1 MTTGRIE
8 AFSDG
13 VIAILATIMVLELKV
28 PHGADWHA
36 LQPLVSVFLAYVLSF
51 TYLGIYWSN
60 HHHMFHM
67 CDRVTGKILWANL
80 HLLFWLS
87 LIPVA
92 TAWTG
97 DNHTAPL
104 PTALY
109 GVILLFSG
117 IAYMILQAA
126 IISEQ
131 GSRSKLAAAVG
142 GDYKGKVSAV
152 IYLFSI
158 PAAFV
163 RPWISQLLFLLVAVM
178 WFVPDPRIERKIT
191 EAA

>member
-1 MTTGRIE
+1 MSKGRVE

-36 LQPLVSVFLAYVLSF
+36 LQPLLPVFLAYVLSF
-51 TYLGIYWSN
+51 TNLGIYWSN
-60 HHHMFHM
+60 HHHMFQL
-67 CDRVTGKILWANL
+67 CDRVSGKILWANL

-97 DNHTAPL
+97 DNPRAPL

-109 GVILLFSG
+109 GVVLLCSG
-117 IAYMILQAA
+117 VAYTFLQRS
-126 IISEQ
+126 IIQQQ
-131 GSRSKLAAAVG
+131 GPHSKLAEAVG
-142 GDYKGKVSAV
+142 GDYKAKGSTAL
-152 IYLFSI
+152 YLI
-158 PAAFV
+158 AIAAAFV
-163 RPWISQLLFLLVAVM
+163 RPWIGQLIFFLVAAL
-178 WFVPDPRIERKIT
+178 WFVPDPRIERRI
-191 EAA
+191 AQP